1 MDSVALAA
9 LRRSYT
15 LAGLSE
21 ADVAPEPFAQFERWL
36 ADAVAAELVEPN
48 AMVLATAAD
57 DGTPSVRTVLLK
69 ALDDG
74 PAGRGFLFYTNYGS
88 RKAVELAGNPQ
99 AALLFPWID
108 VERQVCIVGDVEQL
122 DDDHNDTYF
131 ATRPHGSQ
139 LGALASHQ
147 SDVID
152 GRDVLE
158 QRYTELVATYPE
170 GTTVPRP
177 PTWGGYRVVPRT
189 VEFWQGR
196 SNRLHDRLRYRHDP
210 TGDRIWV
217 LERLSP

>member
-36 ADAVAAELVEPN
+36 ADAVAA
-48 AMVLATAAD
+48 
-57 DGTPSVRTVLLK
+57 
-69 ALDDG
+69 
-74 PAGRGFLFYTNYGS
+74 
-88 RKAVELAGNPQ
+88 
-99 AALLFPWID
+99 
-108 VERQVCIVGDVEQL
+108 
-122 DDDHNDTYF
+122 
-131 ATRPHGSQ
+131 
-139 LGALASHQ
+139 
-147 SDVID
+147 
-152 GRDVLE
+152 
-158 QRYTELVATYPE
+158 ELVATYPE